1 MASLNKVTLIGNV
14 GKDPEIKTFASGNK
28 VASITLATS
37 ERYKDR
43 NGEQKEDT
51 EWHSVQAFGKLA
63 DIVERFVHKG
73 SLMYLDGKIRTRS
86 YEADGR
92 TVFRTEILADHIQM
106 LDRPQGNRP
115 ALGPDKDLPDFL
127 RLQALQA

>member
-1 MASLNKVTLIGNV
+1 MASLNKVLLIGNV

-28 VASITLATS
+28 VAQITLATT

-43 NGEQKEDT
+43 NGEQKEET

-63 DIVERFVHKG
+63 DVVERFVHKG
-73 SLMYLDGKIRTRS
+73 SLLYLDGKIRTRS

-92 TVFRTEILADHIQM
+92 TMYRTEILADHIQM
-106 LDRPQGNRP
+106 LDRRENRP
-115 ALGPDKDLPDFL
+115 ALGPDEDLPDFL
-127 RLQALQA
+127 R

>member
-28 VASITLATS
+28 VANITLATT

-43 NGEQKEDT
+43 NGEQKEET

-73 SLMYLDGKIRTRS
+73 SLLYLDGKIRTRS

-92 TVFRTEILADHIQM
+92 TIYKTEIVANAIQM
-106 LDRPQGNRP
+106 LDRRQQEQRP
-115 ALGPDKDLPDFL
+115 AQADDNDEDLPDFL
-127 RLQALQA
+127 R

>member
-28 VASITLATS
+28 VAQITLATT

-63 DIVERFVHKG
+63 DVVERFVHKG
-73 SLMYLDGKIRTRS
+73 SLLYLDGKIRTRS

-92 TVFRTEILADHIQM
+92 TVYRTEIVADHIQM
-106 LDRPQGNRP
+106 LDKRENRP
-115 ALGPDKDLPDFL
+115 ALGPDEDLPEFL
-127 RLQALQA
+127 R

>member
-1 MASLNKVTLIGNV
+1 MASLNRVFLIGNC
-14 GKDPEIKTFASGNK
+14 GGNPEIKTFASGNK
-28 VASITLATS
+28 VAQITLATS

-63 DIVERFVHKG
+63 DVVERYVHKG
-73 SLMYLDGKIRTRS
+73 SLLYVDGKIRTRS

-92 TVFRTEILADHIQM
+92 TIYRTEIVADHIQM

-115 ALGPDKDLPDFL
+115 ALGPDDDLPEFL
-127 RLQALQA
+127 R

>member
-1 MASLNKVTLIGNV
+1 MVNKVILIGRL

-28 VASITLATS
+28 VANITLATT

-43 NGEQKEDT
+43 NGEQKEET

-63 DIVERFVHKG
+63 DVVERFVHKG
-73 SLMYLDGKIRTRS
+73 SLLYLDGKIRTRS

-92 TVFRTEILADHIQM
+92 TMYRTEILADHIQM
-106 LDRPQGNRP
+106 LDRRENRP
-115 ALGPDKDLPDFL
+115 AIGPDEDLPDFL
-127 RLQALQA
+127 R

>member
-63 DIVERFVHKG
+63 DVVERFVHKG
-73 SLMYLDGKIRTRS
+73 SLLYLDGKIRTRS

-92 TVFRTEILADHIQM
+92 TMYRTEILAYHIQM
-106 LDRPQGNRP
+106 LDRRENRP
-115 ALGPDKDLPDFL
+115 ALGPDEDLPDFL
-127 RLQALQA
+127 R

>member
-1 MASLNKVTLIGNV
+1 MASLNRVTLIGNV

-63 DIVERFVHKG
+63 DVVERFVHKG
-73 SLMYLDGKIRTRS
+73 SLLYLDGKIRTRS

-92 TVFRTEILADHIQM
+92 TMYRTEILADHIQM
-106 LDRPQGNRP
+106 LDRREGNRP
-115 ALGPDKDLPDFL
+115 ALGPDEDLPDFL
-127 RLQALQA
+127 R

>member
-1 MASLNKVTLIGNV
+1 MASLNKVLLIGNV

-28 VASITLATS
+28 VANITLATT

-43 NGEQKEDT
+43 NGEQKEET

-63 DIVERFVHKG
+63 EVVERFVHKG
-73 SLMYLDGKIRTRS
+73 SLLYLDGKIRTRS

-92 TVFRTEILADHIQM
+92 TMYRTEILADHIQM
-106 LDRPQGNRP
+106 LDRRENRP
-115 ALGPDKDLPDFL
+115 ALGPDEDLPEFL
-127 RLQALQA
+127 R

>member
-1 MASLNKVTLIGNV
+1 MASLNRVTLIGNV

-28 VASITLATS
+28 VASITLATT

-63 DIVERFVHKG
+63 DVVERFVHKG
-73 SLMYLDGKIRTRS
+73 SLLYLDGKIRTRS

-92 TVFRTEILADHIQM
+92 TAYRTEILADHIQM
-106 LDRPQGNRP
+106 LDRREGNRP
-115 ALGPDKDLPDFL
+115 ALGPDEDLPDFL
-127 RLQALQA
+127 R

>member
-1 MASLNKVTLIGNV
+1 MASLNRVTLIGNV

-28 VASITLATS
+28 VASITLATT

-63 DIVERFVHKG
+63 DVVERFVHKG
-73 SLMYLDGKIRTRS
+73 SLLYLDGKIRTRS

-92 TVFRTEILADHIQM
+92 TVYRTEILADHIQT

-115 ALGPDKDLPDFL
+115 ALGPDEDLPDFL
-127 RLQALQA
+127 R

>member
-1 MASLNKVTLIGNV
+1 MASLNRVTLIGNV

-37 ERYKDR
+37 ERYKDS

-63 DIVERFVHKG
+63 DVVERFVHKG
-73 SLMYLDGKIRTRS
+73 SLLYLDGKIRTRS

-92 TVFRTEILADHIQM
+92 TVYRTEILADHIQM
-106 LDRPQGNRP
+106 LDRREQGNRP
-115 ALGPDKDLPDFL
+115 ALGQDEDLPDFL
-127 RLQALQA
+127 R

>member
-1 MASLNKVTLIGNV
+1 MASVNKVTLIGNV

-28 VASITLATS
+28 VAQITLATS

-63 DIVERFVHKG
+63 DVVERYVRKG
-73 SLMYLDGKIRTRS
+73 SLLYLDGKIRTRS

-92 TVFRTEILADHIQM
+92 TIYRTEIVADHIQM
-106 LDRPQGNRP
+106 LDRPQGNRTQ
-115 ALGPDKDLPDFL
+115 ALGPDEDLPDFL
-127 RLQALQA
+127 R

>member
-1 MASLNKVTLIGNV
+1 MASLNKVLLIGNC
-14 GKDPEIKTFASGNK
+14 GGEPQIKTLASGNK
-28 VASITLATS
+28 VANITLATT

-63 DIVERFVHKG
+63 DVVERFVHKG
-73 SLMYLDGKIRTRS
+73 SLLYVDGKIRTRS

-92 TVFRTEILADHIQM
+92 TMYRTEILADHIQM
-106 LDRPQGNRP
+106 LDRPQGNRTQ
-115 ALGPDKDLPDFL
+115 ALGPDDDLPDFL
-127 RLQALQA
+127 R

>member
-28 VASITLATS
+28 VAQITLATS

-43 NGEQKEDT
+43 NGEQKEET

-63 DIVERFVHKG
+63 DVVERFVHKG
-73 SLMYLDGKIRTRS
+73 SLLYLDGKIRTRS

-92 TVFRTEILADHIQM
+92 TMYRTEILADHIQM
-106 LDRPQGNRP
+106 LDRLENRP
-115 ALGPDKDLPDFL
+115 ALGPDEDLPDFL
-127 RLQALQA
+127 R

>member
-28 VASITLATS
+28 VAQITLATT

-43 NGEQKEDT
+43 NGEQKDET

-63 DIVERFVHKG
+63 DVVERFVHKG
-73 SLMYLDGKIRTRS
+73 SLLYLDGKIRTRS

-92 TVFRTEILADHIQM
+92 TMYRTEILADHIQM
-106 LDRPQGNRP
+106 LDRRENRP
-115 ALGPDKDLPDFL
+115 ALGPDEDLPEFL
-127 RLQALQA
+127 R

>member
-1 MASLNKVTLIGNV
+1 MASLNRVTLIGNV
-14 GKDPEIKTFASGNK
+14 GKDPEIKTFSSGNK

-63 DIVERFVHKG
+63 DVVERFVHKG
-73 SLMYLDGKIRTRS
+73 SLLYLDGKIRTRS

-92 TVFRTEILADHIQM
+92 TVYRTEILADHIQM
-106 LDRPQGNRP
+106 LDRREQGNRP
-115 ALGPDKDLPDFL
+115 ALGPDEDLPDFL
-127 RLQALQA
+127 R

>member
-1 MASLNKVTLIGNV
+1 MASINKVLLIGNV

-28 VASITLATS
+28 VASITLATT

-43 NGEQKEDT
+43 NGEQKEET

-63 DIVERFVHKG
+63 DVVERFVHKG
-73 SLMYLDGKIRTRS
+73 SLLYLDGKIRTRS

-92 TVFRTEILADHIQM
+92 TMYRTEILADHIQM
-106 LDRPQGNRP
+106 LDRRENRP
-115 ALGPDKDLPDFL
+115 ALGPDEDLPDFL
-127 RLQALQA
+127 R

>member
-73 SLMYLDGKIRTRS
+73 SLLYLDGKIRTRS

-92 TVFRTEILADHIQM
+92 TVYRTEILADHIQM
-106 LDRPQGNRP
+106 LDRRENRP
-115 ALGPDKDLPDFL
+115 ALGPDEDLPDFL
-127 RLQALQA
+127 R

>member
-1 MASLNKVTLIGNV
+1 MASLNKVLLIGNV

-28 VASITLATS
+28 VAQITLATS

-63 DIVERFVHKG
+63 DVVERFVHRG
-73 SLMYLDGKIRTRS
+73 SLLYLDGKIRTRS

-92 TVFRTEILADHIQM
+92 TMYRTEILADHIQM
-106 LDRPQGNRP
+106 LDRRENRP
-115 ALGPDKDLPDFL
+115 ALGPDEDLPDFL
-127 RLQALQA
+127 R

>member
-1 MASLNKVTLIGNV
+1 MASLNRVTLIGNV

-28 VASITLATS
+28 VAQITLATS

-63 DIVERFVHKG
+63 DVVERFVRKG
-73 SLMYLDGKIRTRS
+73 SLLYLDGKIRTRS

-92 TVFRTEILADHIQM
+92 TIYRTEIVADHIQM

-115 ALGPDKDLPDFL
+115 ALGPDEDLPEFL
-127 RLQALQA
+127 R

>member
-1 MASLNKVTLIGNV
+1 MASFNKVLLIGNV

-28 VASITLATS
+28 VANITLATT

-43 NGEQKEDT
+43 NGEQKEET

-63 DIVERFVHKG
+63 DVVERFVHKG
-73 SLMYLDGKIRTRS
+73 SLLYLDGKIRTRS

-92 TVFRTEILADHIQM
+92 TMYRTEILADHIQM
-106 LDRPQGNRP
+106 LDRRENRP
-115 ALGPDKDLPDFL
+115 ALGPDEDLPDFL
-127 RLQALQA
+127 R

>member
-1 MASLNKVTLIGNV
+1 MASLNRVTLIGNV

-28 VASITLATS
+28 VANITLATS

-43 NGEQKEDT
+43 NGEQKEET

-63 DIVERFVHKG
+63 DVVERFVHKG
-73 SLMYLDGKIRTRS
+73 SLLYLDGKIRTRS

-92 TVFRTEILADHIQM
+92 TMYKTEIVANGIQM
-106 LDRPQGNRP
+106 LDRRQQEQRP
-115 ALGPDKDLPDFL
+115 AQADDNDEDLPDFL
-127 RLQALQA
+127 R

>member
-28 VASITLATS
+28 VAQITLATS

-63 DIVERFVHKG
+63 DVVERFVHKG
-73 SLMYLDGKIRTRS
+73 SLLYLDGKIRTRS

-92 TVFRTEILADHIQM
+92 TIYRTEILADHIQM
-106 LDRPQGNRP
+106 LDRRENRP
-115 ALGPDKDLPDFL
+115 ALGPDEDLPEFL
-127 RLQALQA
+127 R

>member
-1 MASLNKVTLIGNV
+1 MVNKVILIGRT

-28 VASITLATS
+28 VASITLATT

-63 DIVERFVHKG
+63 DVVERYVHKG
-73 SLMYLDGKIRTRS
+73 SLLYVDGKIWTRS

-92 TVFRTEILADHIQM
+92 TIYRTEIVADHIQM

-115 ALGPDKDLPDFL
+115 ALGPDEDLPEFL
-127 RLQALQA
+127 R

>member
-28 VASITLATS
+28 VANITLATT

-43 NGEQKEDT
+43 NGEQKEET

-63 DIVERFVHKG
+63 DVVERFVHKG
-73 SLMYLDGKIRTRS
+73 SLLYLDGKIRTRS

-92 TVFRTEILADHIQM
+92 TMYRTEILADHIQM
-106 LDRPQGNRP
+106 LDRRENRP
-115 ALGPDKDLPDFL
+115 ALGPDEDLQDFL
-127 RLQALQA
+127 R

>member
-63 DIVERFVHKG
+63 DVVERFVHKG
-73 SLMYLDGKIRTRS
+73 SLLYLDGKIRTRS

-92 TVFRTEILADHIQM
+92 TVYRTEILADHIQM
-106 LDRPQGNRP
+106 LDRRENRP
-115 ALGPDKDLPDFL
+115 ALGPDEDLPEFL
-127 RLQALQA
+127 R

>member
-1 MASLNKVTLIGNV
+1 MASLNKVLLIGNV

-28 VASITLATS
+28 VAQITLATS

-43 NGEQKEDT
+43 NGEQKEET

-63 DIVERFVHKG
+63 DVVERFVHKG
-73 SLMYLDGKIRTRS
+73 SLLYLDGKIRTRS

-92 TVFRTEILADHIQM
+92 TMYRTEILADHIQM
-106 LDRPQGNRP
+106 LDRRENRP
-115 ALGPDKDLPDFL
+115 ALGPDEDLPDFL
-127 RLQALQA
+127 R

>member
-1 MASLNKVTLIGNV
+1 MASLNKVLLIGNV
-14 GKDPEIKTFASGNK
+14 GAEPQIKTLASGNK
-28 VASITLATS
+28 VANITLATS

-63 DIVERFVHKG
+63 DVVERFVHKG
-73 SLMYLDGKIRTRS
+73 SLLYLDGKIRTRS

-92 TVFRTEILADHIQM
+92 TVYRTEILADHIQM
-106 LDRPQGNRP
+106 LDRRENRP
-115 ALGPDKDLPDFL
+115 ALGPDEDLPEFL
-127 RLQALQA
+127 R

>member
-1 MASLNKVTLIGNV
+1 MASLNKVTIIGNT

-28 VASITLATS
+28 VAQITLATS

-63 DIVERFVHKG
+63 DVVERYVRKG
-73 SLMYLDGKIRTRS
+73 MLLYVDGKIRTRS

-92 TVFRTEILADHIQM
+92 TIYRTEIVADHIQM
-106 LDRPQGNRP
+106 LDRPQGNRQ
-115 ALGPDKDLPDFL
+115 ALGPDEDLPDFL
-127 RLQALQA
+127 R

>member
-1 MASLNKVTLIGNV
+1 MASLNRVTLIGNV

-63 DIVERFVHKG
+63 DVVERFVHKG
-73 SLMYLDGKIRTRS
+73 SLLYLDGKIRTRS
-86 YEADGR
+86 FEADGR
-92 TVFRTEILADHIQM
+92 TVYRTEILADHIQM
-106 LDRPQGNRP
+106 LDRREQGNRQ
-115 ALGPDKDLPDFL
+115 ALGQDEDLPEFL
-127 RLQALQA
+127 R

>member
-1 MASLNKVTLIGNV
+1 MASVNKVTLIGNV

-28 VASITLATS
+28 VANITLATS

-43 NGEQKEDT
+43 NGEQKEET

-63 DIVERFVHKG
+63 DVVERFVHKG
-73 SLMYLDGKIRTRS
+73 SLLYLDGKIRTRS

-92 TVFRTEILADHIQM
+92 TMYRTEILADHIQM
-106 LDRPQGNRP
+106 LDRRENRP
-115 ALGPDKDLPDFL
+115 ALGPDEDLPEFL
-127 RLQALQA
+127 R

>member
-28 VASITLATS
+28 VASITLATT

-43 NGEQKEDT
+43 NGEQKEET

-63 DIVERFVHKG
+63 DVVERFVHKG
-73 SLMYLDGKIRTRS
+73 SLLYLDGKIRTRS

-92 TVFRTEILADHIQM
+92 TMYRTEILADHIQM
-106 LDRPQGNRP
+106 LDRRENRP
-115 ALGPDKDLPDFL
+115 ALGPDEDLPDFL
-127 RLQALQA
+127 R

>member
-73 SLMYLDGKIRTRS
+73 SLLYLDGTIRTRS

-92 TVFRTEILADHIQM
+92 TVYRTEILADHIQM
-106 LDRPQGNRP
+106 LDRRENRP
-115 ALGPDKDLPDFL
+115 ALGPDEDLPDFL
-127 RLQALQA
+127 R

>member
-28 VASITLATS
+28 VANITLATS

-43 NGEQKEDT
+43 NGEQKEET

-63 DIVERFVHKG
+63 DVVERFVHKG
-73 SLMYLDGKIRTRS
+73 SLLYLDGKIRTRS

-92 TVFRTEILADHIQM
+92 TMYRTEILADHIQM
-106 LDRPQGNRP
+106 LDRREQGNRP
-115 ALGPDKDLPDFL
+115 QALGPDEDLPDFL
-127 RLQALQA
+127 R

>member
-1 MASLNKVTLIGNV
+1 MASLNRVTLIGNV

-28 VASITLATS
+28 VASITLATT

-63 DIVERFVHKG
+63 DVVERFVHKG
-73 SLMYLDGKIRTRS
+73 SLLYLDGKIRTRS

-92 TVFRTEILADHIQM
+92 TVYRTEILADHIQT
-106 LDRPQGNRP
+106 LDLPQGNRP
-115 ALGPDKDLPDFL
+115 ALGPDEDLPDFL
-127 RLQALQA
+127 R

>member
-1 MASLNKVTLIGNV
+1 MASLNRVTLIGNV
-14 GKDPEIKTFASGNK
+14 GKDPEIKTFSSGNK

-73 SLMYLDGKIRTRS
+73 SLLYLDGKIRTRS

-92 TVFRTEILADHIQM
+92 TVYRTEILADHIQM

-115 ALGPDKDLPDFL
+115 ALGPDEDLPDFL
-127 RLQALQA
+127 R

>member
-1 MASLNKVTLIGNV
+1 MASLNKVLLIGNV

-28 VASITLATS
+28 VANITLATS

-43 NGEQKEDT
+43 NGEQKEET

-63 DIVERFVHKG
+63 DVVERYVHKG
-73 SLMYLDGKIRTRS
+73 SLLYLDGKIRTRS

-92 TVFRTEILADHIQM
+92 TMYRTEILADHIQM
-106 LDRPQGNRP
+106 LDRREQGNRP
-115 ALGPDKDLPDFL
+115 ALGPDEDLPDFL
-127 RLQALQA
+127 R